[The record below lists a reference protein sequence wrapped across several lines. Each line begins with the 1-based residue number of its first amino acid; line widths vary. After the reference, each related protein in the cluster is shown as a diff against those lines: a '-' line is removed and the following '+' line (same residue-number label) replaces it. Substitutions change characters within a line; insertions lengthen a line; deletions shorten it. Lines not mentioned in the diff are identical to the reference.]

1 MTHILI
7 LKVHRELFS
16 YLKLSRCEAKR
27 KNKYYNNKIIPL
39 EWTQNKL
46 FFLVACTAVVYGLL

>member
-27 KNKYYNNKIIPL
+27 KNKYYNNKITPL
-39 EWTQNKL
+39 EWTQQ
-46 FFLVACTAVVYGLL
+46 